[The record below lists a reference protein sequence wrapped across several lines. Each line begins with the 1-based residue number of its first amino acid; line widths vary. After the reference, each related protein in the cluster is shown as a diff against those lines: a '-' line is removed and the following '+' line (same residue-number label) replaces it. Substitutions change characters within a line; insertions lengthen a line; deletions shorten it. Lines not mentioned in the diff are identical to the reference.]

1 MKTRTWS
8 AKNSSLLVFLILM
21 ALPGAALA
29 QPSITT
35 LSFTPATINTTAGP
49 ASVVV
54 NFSLTDPGAGIT
66 YFETAFV
73 DPFGSTFQRVSKT
86 FSPSNPI
93 TDSLT
98 VNFPQFSHSGTWNL
112 AYVFVADAAGAT
124 LFLTTL
130 RRP

>member
-1 MKTRTWS
+1 
-8 AKNSSLLVFLILM
+8 M
-21 ALPGAALA
+21 ARPGAARA
-29 QPSITT
+29 QPSIPL

-86 FSPSNPI
+86 FSPISPI
-93 TDSLT
+93 TDSVT
-98 VNFPQFSHSGTWNL
+98 VNFPQFSHSATWNL
-112 AYVFVADAAGAT
+112 PYVSLADAAGAT